1 MGLNSLKWRA
11 GEEQKGLGLIEAVS
25 AFLKIPTD
33 EAGRLIDFGAV
44 LVRGRT
50 ERNPSMILHGR
61 EEISVSFPPHGIR
74 RFYEID
80 PSRIIFRDRFLLAYD
95 KEAGIPSQQV
105 PYDAYNNV
113 FAALRR
119 WLAAEGPDTETGEG
133 DDTEKKG
140 FFSPYPVHHPS
151 QLVRSAPP
159 LSMTGPQ
166 PVPASKCPLYAA
178 IHHRLDRE
186 TSGVL
191 LFALEKK
198 VNGSL
203 GSAFRQRRVKKEY
216 LAWVE
221 GSPKQDS
228 WTSDADIGQVGG
240 KYTAVRKGEGKEAQ
254 TNFRVLRR
262 EEGRTLVLAVPLTGR
277 THQIRI
283 HLAEAGCPVL
293 GDRSYG
299 AKPDKRLYLHAWR
312 LTLKHPVYRKPLS
325 FESSSFEFY
334 VFSGPERTRIHQP
347 QTKN

>member
-1 MGLNSLKWRA
+1 LTSFKWRTN
-11 GEEQKGLGLIEAVS
+11 EEQKGLGLSEAVS

-44 LVRGRT
+44 FVRGRI
-50 ERNPSMILHGR
+50 ERNPSMLLSGR
-61 EEISVSFPPHGIR
+61 EEISVTFPPYGIR
-74 RFYEID
+74 KFYEID
-80 PSRIIFRDRFLLAYD
+80 PDRIIFRDPFLLAYD

-113 FAALRR
+113 FAALLRH
-119 WLAAEGPDTETGEG
+119 LAGE
-133 DDTEKKG
+133 
-140 FFSPYPVHHPS
+140 
-151 QLVRSAPP
+151 QRSEP
-159 LSMTGPQ
+159 
-166 PVPASKCPLYAA
+166 YAA

-198 VNGSL
+198 ANRSL
-203 GSAFRQRRVKKEY
+203 GSAFRERRVEKEY

-228 WTSDADIGQVGG
+228 WTSDSDIGKLGG
-240 KYTAVRKGEGKEAQ
+240 KYTAAKKGEGKEAQ
-254 TNFRVLRR
+254 TIFRVLRR
-262 EEGRTLVLAVPLTGR
+262 EEARTLVLAAPLTGR

-283 HLAEAGCPVL
+283 HLAEAGHPVL

-312 LTLKHPVYRKPLS
+312 LTLEHPVYRKRLRLESRS
-325 FESSSFEFY
+325 FQF
-334 VFSGPERTRIHQP
+334 
-347 QTKN
+347 